1 VLAERTEKDYRRF
14 VRRWEQAGSPDPVAW
29 VASQSSPATRRNARA
44 ALVWYHRVELG
55 KTVDI
60 PHVPPVRRVPKALS
74 DDELARLRAMALG
87 VHPRCRPV
95 LDLLYTTG
103 ARLQELCGVLLEDV
117 TETHIVLRETKRRP
131 GGLRVERAVP
141 LSEVSRWACKELVA
155 LGPGR
160 NNNLIGAHRH
170 TVQSWMVELQNR
182 TGIRVYSHKLRATF
196 ATHLLARGVDVR
208 TVQELMGHADL
219 ATTMKYLAVTEE
231 RLRALQLGGRKRT

>member
-1 VLAERTEKDYRRF
+1 MLTERTERDYRRT
-14 VRRWEQAGSPDPVAW
+14 VGRWERDGQPDPVAW
-29 VASQSSPATRRNARA
+29 VAMQSSPATRRNARA
-44 ALVWYHRVELG
+44 ALVWYHRMELG
-55 KTVDI
+55 MTLSI
-60 PHVPPVRRVPKALS
+60 PHVPQVRRVPTALS
-74 DDELARLRAMALG
+74 DEELARLRAMALG

-103 ARLQELCGVLLEDV
+103 ARLQELCGVRLEDV
-117 TETHIVLRETKRRP
+117 SGTHIVLRETKRRP

-141 LSEVSRWACKELVA
+141 LSDVSRRAAKELVA

-160 NNNLIGAHRH
+160 NNNIIGASRH
-170 TVQSWMVELQNR
+170 TVQDWMVLLQRR

-208 TVQELMGHADL
+208 TVQELMGHTDL

-231 RLRALQLGGRKRT
+231 RLRDAIARLG